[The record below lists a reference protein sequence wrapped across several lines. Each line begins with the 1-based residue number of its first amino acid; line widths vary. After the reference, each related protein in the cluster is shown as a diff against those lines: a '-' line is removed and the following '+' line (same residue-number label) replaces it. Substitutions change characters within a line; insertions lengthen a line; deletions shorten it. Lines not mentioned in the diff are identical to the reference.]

1 MPIIP
6 VFVTRAQPA
15 GLGLVSYACTFAL
28 VTGYNGKRQI
38 FFRAD
43 IDTIQAGCRAV
54 ILGLGIGFP
63 APARQGSSG

>member
-15 GLGLVSYACTFAL
+15 GFVLVSCACPFTL

-43 IDTIQAGCRAV
+43 IDAIQAGYRAV
-54 ILGLGIGFP
+54 ILRLGSGFP
-63 APARQGSSG
+63 APARHGSSG